1 MINALYKF
9 FSLKSAPGILLCIAA
24 FLAMGIEN
32 SPLSW
37 LYDTIKDL
45 PVAVKFGS
53 FSIDKPLLLWINDGL
68 MAIFFLLVGLEIKR
82 EAIEG
87 HLSRLDQISLPAV
100 AALGGVIFP
109 SILYAYINW
118 SYPET
123 RQGWAIPAATD
134 IAFALGILILLGDRI
149 PASLKIC
156 LVAIAIIDDL
166 AAIIIIAL
174 FYTAK
179 TSLISL
185 SMAGAGLLLA
195 FILNKRGV
203 THLGIY
209 SVLGVFVW
217 ACVLKSG
224 VHATLAGVA
233 LGLIIPLRIEN
244 KDGKSPLKVMEHI
257 LHPWVSFVVIP
268 IFAFVNAGV
277 SLSGLSL
284 DTLLQPIT
292 LGIMI
297 GLFLGKQLGVMCFT
311 AISVSTKLCRLPEGV
326 SWAQYYGM
334 ALLTGIG
341 FTMSLFIGTL
351 AFDNIENA
359 TAVRLGV
366 LGGSILSAIA
376 GVAVLLFTTKKNCA
390 PAP

>member
-123 RQGWAIPAATD
+123 RQGWAIPAA
-134 IAFALGILILLGDRI
+134 
-149 PASLKIC
+149 P
-156 LVAIAIIDDL
+156 
-166 AAIIIIAL
+166 
-174 FYTAK
+174 
-179 TSLISL
+179 
-185 SMAGAGLLLA
+185 
-195 FILNKRGV
+195 
-203 THLGIY
+203 
-209 SVLGVFVW
+209 
-217 ACVLKSG
+217 
-224 VHATLAGVA
+224 
-233 LGLIIPLRIEN
+233 
-244 KDGKSPLKVMEHI
+244 
-257 LHPWVSFVVIP
+257 
-268 IFAFVNAGV
+268 
-277 SLSGLSL
+277 
-284 DTLLQPIT
+284 
-292 LGIMI
+292 
-297 GLFLGKQLGVMCFT
+297 
-311 AISVSTKLCRLPEGV
+311 
-326 SWAQYYGM
+326 
-334 ALLTGIG
+334 
-341 FTMSLFIGTL
+341 
-351 AFDNIENA
+351 
-359 TAVRLGV
+359 
-366 LGGSILSAIA
+366 SAIRSRFSWGFRA
-376 GVAVLLFTTKKNCA
+376 R
-390 PAP
+390 